1 MNRTLVIGTGN
12 RHKVS
17 EIAPLLAGLDLTLK
31 AAGDYGPFHP
41 EENGATAEA
50 NAIIKA
56 RAAME
61 LSCEWAI
68 ADDTALEI
76 DALGGQPGIYAARYA
91 GPECDFNRNIEK
103 VLCELDGVP
112 NARRA
117 ARFVCVIALC
127 RPGHEPQLFRGE
139 CPGRIATARRGAS
152 GFGYDPIFV
161 IDALKKTFA
170 ELSAEEKNRIS
181 HRALATFQLRSALER
196 LLAANRLPE

>member
-1 MNRTLVIGTGN
+1 MNRILVIGTGN

-17 EIAPLLAGLDLTLK
+17 EIAPLLGGLDLTLK
-31 AAGDYGPFHP
+31 SAGEYGPFHP
-41 EENGATAEA
+41 DENGATAEA

-61 LSCEWAI
+61 LSGEWAI

-91 GPECDFNRNIEK
+91 GPECDFNKNIEK
-103 VLCELDGVP
+103 ALRELHGVP
-112 NARRA
+112 DAKRT

-127 RPGHEPQLFRGE
+127 RPAHEPQLFRGE
-139 CPGRIATARRGAS
+139 CPGRIATARRGTS

-161 IDALKKTFA
+161 VDALNKTFA
-170 ELSAEEKNRIS
+170 ELSADEKNRIS
-181 HRALATFQLRSALER
+181 HRALATLLCRRELER
-196 LLAANRLPE
+196 LLSAGNR